1 MALTRMAGLGETR
14 YETLAALWRDTAA
27 LAATIEPEDVADA
40 AWWLGAGA
48 AKTTGEVLLV
58 DAGFR
63 ITKA

>member
-1 MALTRMAGLGETR
+1 MP
-14 YETLAALWRDTAA
+14 TLAQAAAEAGWAHATAG

-63 ITKA
+63 IAKA

>member
-1 MALTRMAGLGETR
+1 MMPHRPHRPHRLRC
-14 YETLAALWRDTAA
+14 DTAA
-27 LAATIEPEDVADA
+27 LAATIEPDDVADA

-48 AKTTGEVLLV
+48 AKTTGEVLPV

>member
-1 MALTRMAGLGETR
+1 LQDGLGAER
-14 YETLAALWRDTAA
+14 YAAAVQGYRARAALE
-27 LAATIEPEDVADA
+27 TIVDPLDVADA